1 MRGASLSI
9 LIFLVL
15 PVHAQD
21 AERGRLLYETYCG
34 DCHYERV
41 HDRAPDRSKIHTLSD
56 LRTMVAA
63 WAPMTKLRFT
73 PADVDDVAE
82 YLNRSHYKMP
92 Q

>member
-41 HDRAPDRSKIHTLSD
+41 HQRAPDKSTVHTLSD
-56 LRTMVAA
+56 LRSTVAR
-63 WAPMTKLRFT
+63 WAPMTRLKVT

-92 Q
+92 R